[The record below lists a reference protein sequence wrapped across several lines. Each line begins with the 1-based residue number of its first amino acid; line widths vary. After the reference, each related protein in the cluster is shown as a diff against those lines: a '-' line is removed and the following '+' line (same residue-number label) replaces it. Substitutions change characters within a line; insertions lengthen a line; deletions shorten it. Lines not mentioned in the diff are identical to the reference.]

1 MPENSEEAIDTVSSP
16 ADDSDFGAN
25 EWLVEEQ
32 YQLFAKD
39 KSAVAPS
46 WWPILERY
54 AAQRASGDA
63 ATSMS
68 AATTPPPAAPVSR
81 WSMPSSPRSTRA
93 GFSS

>member
-1 MPENSEEAIDTVSSP
+1 MSSP

-39 KSAVAPS
+39 RSSVAQS

-54 AAQRASGDA
+54 AAQRASGEA
-63 ATSMS
+63 ETSMS
-68 AATTPPPAAPVSR
+68 EARKTAVAAP
-81 WSMPSSPRSTRA
+81 A
-93 GFSS
+93 